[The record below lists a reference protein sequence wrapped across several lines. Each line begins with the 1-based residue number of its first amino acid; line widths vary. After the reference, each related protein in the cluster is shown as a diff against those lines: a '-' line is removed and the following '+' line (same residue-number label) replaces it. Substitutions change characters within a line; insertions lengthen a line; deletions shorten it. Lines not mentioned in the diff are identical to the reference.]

1 MAKLGWVEMESDHTS
16 PSASPGLTR
25 GYGKNFSN
33 LSPVFWAAS
42 YWVRLV
48 LEGIPDRPGLGM
60 GADGLVGCLRVTNA
74 GDHEAAK
81 ARPGA

>member
-1 MAKLGWVEMESDHTS
+1 M
-16 PSASPGLTR
+16 
-25 GYGKNFSN
+25 
-33 LSPVFWAAS
+33 
-42 YWVRLV
+42 RLV

-60 GADGLVGCLRVTNA
+60 GADGLVGRLRVTNA

>member
-1 MAKLGWVEMESDHTS
+1 M
-16 PSASPGLTR
+16 
-25 GYGKNFSN
+25 
-33 LSPVFWAAS
+33 
-42 YWVRLV
+42 

-60 GADGLVGCLRVTNA
+60 GADGLVGSVRVTNA